1 MKLLISGFTNFSTHT
16 ENSSQIMAEL
26 LGNTKISD
34 ITIHPVILPVSF
46 AQAFEKLK
54 TEIDSFG
61 PDYVICL
68 GLAGTR
74 QKISLEK
81 VAINLIHCDIPDN
94 EGIFLKDKPI
104 IAGGDSA
111 YFSTLPLNEMVE
123 LQTPY
128 PVEMSL
134 SAGAYVCNYVMYR
147 LLDYVKDTKVK
158 AGFIHL
164 PHLNGNHSK
173 ISMTLLSV
181 INCLKKK

>member
-1 MKLLISGFTNFSTHT
+1 LKLLISGFTNFSTHT
-16 ENSSQIMAEL
+16 ENSSQIMAEF
-26 LGNTKISD
+26 LGKTQIPD
-34 ITIHPVILPVSF
+34 ITIHSVILPVSF
-46 AQAFEKLK
+46 GQAFEKLK
-54 TEIDSFG
+54 IEIDSFG

-94 EGIFLKDKPI
+94 EGIFLKDRPI

-128 PVEMSL
+128 PVEMSF

-164 PHLNGNHSK
+164 PHLKENRDA
-173 ISMTLLSV
+173 ISASLVQV
-181 INCLKKK
+181 IRALF

>member
-1 MKLLISGFTNFSTHT
+1 
-16 ENSSQIMAEL
+16 MAEL
-26 LGNTKISD
+26 LRETQIPD
-34 ITIHPVILPVSF
+34 IIIHSVILPVSF
-46 AQAFEKLK
+46 NQAFEKLK
-54 TEIDSFG
+54 IEIDGFE
-61 PDYVICL
+61 PDYVISL
-68 GLAGTR
+68 GLAGNR
-74 QKISLEK
+74 QKICLEK

-94 EGIFLKDKPI
+94 EGILLKDKPI

-134 SAGAYVCNYVMYR
+134 SAGAYVCNYLMYR

-164 PHLNGNHSK
+164 PHLKENRYA
-173 ISMTLLSV
+173 ISESLVQIIGALF
-181 INCLKKK
+181 

>member
-1 MKLLISGFTNFSTHT
+1 MKVLISGFTAFGTHT
-16 ENSSQIMAEL
+16 ENSSHIMAEHL
-26 LGNTKISD
+26 KETQIPG
-34 ITIHPVILPVSF
+34 ITIHTVILPVSF
-46 AQAFEKLK
+46 NQAFEKLK
-54 TEIDSFG
+54 TEIERFG

-68 GLAGTR
+68 GLAGNR
-74 QKISLEK
+74 QRICLEK

-94 EGIFLKDKPI
+94 EGILLKDKPI

-111 YFSTLPLNEMVE
+111 YFSTLPLNEMLEV
-123 LQTPY
+123 QTSF

-164 PHLNGNHSK
+164 PHLKENRDA
-173 ISMTLLSV
+173 ISASLVQV
-181 INCLKKK
+181 IRALF

>member
-16 ENSSQIMAEL
+16 ENSSQIMTEFL
-26 LGNTKISD
+26 RETQIPNVS
-34 ITIHPVILPVSF
+34 IHSVILPVSF
-46 AQAFEKLK
+46 DQAFEKLK
-54 TEIDSFG
+54 IEIDNFG

-68 GLAGTR
+68 GLAGNR
-74 QKISLEK
+74 QKICLEK

-104 IAGGDSA
+104 IAGEDSA
-111 YFSTLPLNEMVE
+111 YFSTLPLNEMLEV
-123 LQTPY
+123 QTSF

-147 LLDYVKDTKVK
+147 LLDYVKDTNVK

-164 PHLNGNHSK
+164 PHLKENREV
-173 ISMTLLSV
+173 ISSSLVQL
-181 INCLKKK
+181 IRALF

>member
-1 MKLLISGFTNFSTHT
+1 LKLLISGFTNFGTHT
-16 ENSSQIMAEL
+16 ENSSQIMAQL
-26 LGNTKISD
+26 LGETHIPGT
-34 ITIHPVILPVSF
+34 TIHSIILPVSF
-46 AQAFEKLK
+46 GQAFEKLK
-54 TEIDSFG
+54 IEIDNFE

-104 IAGGDSA
+104 MAGGDSA
-111 YFSTLPLNEMVE
+111 YFSTLPLNEMLEV
-123 LQTPY
+123 QTPY

-164 PHLNGNHSK
+164 PHLKENRDE
-173 ISMTLLSV
+173 ISASLVQIIRALF
-181 INCLKKK
+181 